1 MNSLNLKLAHKGLIL
16 VLVPLIFELIFIFVL
31 TLMVIKAENE
41 AKTQITSKQ
50 IMKRA
55 SEVEKLFRESARQLG
70 SYSLTGNE
78 KFLEQYL
85 STVGSLKTNQTVFSE
100 FSGTS
105 ALQQGVLQDLRSH
118 YEHGVSLLEQAA
130 KIAQQSPET
139 ALHLRSEELYA
150 AILRLPNELEVA
162 TDRLDTS
169 ILTSDL
175 ALQNSSHQFKTFL
188 VAGVILNIVM
198 TVGLAFLIF
207 KEIVARV
214 LTIRENSLLLASGQ
228 SLQNPVR
235 GSDEIADLDRAFH
248 RMAAS
253 LEEATR
259 KERAIVDN
267 AVDVICSINSDC
279 KFTRVSPASL
289 GAWGYTPE
297 ELLGKRL
304 VDVITEDGIET
315 ALLAF
320 KQSMETG
327 ETLSLETRIKHKDGT
342 VRHAS
347 WSGSWS
353 RPDKTTFCVVHD
365 STESKRIE
373 QLKREFVAMVSHDLR
388 APLTS
393 VQCFLE
399 VLSEGVFANDH
410 DAVMKKAR
418 LSNTE
423 ISRLVQMVNSLL
435 DVEKMESGKMD
446 VLIAPV
452 EIERIVERSIN
463 SVAALAEHKKVQIK
477 PGGGQDIVAN
487 ADEDLIVQIL
497 INFLSNAI
505 KFSPAGSEIT
515 VSASQNSKMTKIS
528 VTDKGRGIPVE
539 FKDKIFDRFQQVE
552 LADSR
557 FRGGTGLGLAV
568 CKAIAEAHQGEIGVD
583 SVEGEGSTFW
593 INLPCNQS
601 EN

>member
-1 MNSLNLKLAHKGLIL
+1 MKSLNLKLAHKGLIL
-16 VLVPLIFELIFIFVL
+16 VLVPLIFELVFLFVL
-31 TLMVIKAENE
+31 TVMVNNAETE
-41 AKTQITSKQ
+41 AKAQITSKQ

-55 SEVEKLFRESARQLG
+55 SEVEKEFRQGARELG

-78 KFLEQYL
+78 KFLGQYIA
-85 STVGSLKTNQTVFSE
+85 TVDSLKSKQNSFTE

-105 ALQQGVLQDLRSH
+105 VLQQGVLQDLRSH
-118 YEHGVSLLEQAA
+118 CEHGVSLLEQAV
-130 KIAQQSPET
+130 KIARQSPES
-139 ALHLRSEELYA
+139 ALHLRSDELYA
-150 AILRLPNELEVA
+150 AILRLPNELEMA

-175 ALQNSSHQFKTFL
+175 VLQNSSHQFKMLL
-188 VAGVILNIVM
+188 VGGVIFNVLM

-207 KEIVARV
+207 KEIVGRV

-228 SLQNPVR
+228 SLQKPVSGR
-235 GSDEIADLDRAFH
+235 DEIADLDQAFH

-253 LEEATR
+253 LDEAAR

-267 AVDVICSINSDC
+267 AVDVICSVNSDY

-289 GAWGYTPE
+289 NAWGYTPE

-304 VDVITEDGIET
+304 VDVITDDGIEA
-315 ALLAF
+315 ALQSF
-320 KQSMETG
+320 KHSMESG
-327 ETLSLETRIKHKDGT
+327 ETLSLEARIKHRDGT
-342 VRHAS
+342 IRHAS

-410 DAVMKKAR
+410 EAVMKKAR

-452 EIERIVERSIN
+452 QIERIVERSIN
-463 SVAALAEHKKVQIK
+463 SVVALAEHKKVQIK
-477 PGGGQDIVAN
+477 PGGGQEIVAN

-505 KFSPAGSEIT
+505 KFSPPGSEIT
-515 VSASQNSKMTKIS
+515 VSASQNSTMTKVS
-528 VTDKGRGIPVE
+528 VTDKGRGIPAE

-568 CKAIAEAHQGEIGVD
+568 CKAIAEAHNGEIGVD
-583 SVEGEGSTFW
+583 SIEGEGSTFW
-593 INLPCNQS
+593 INLPIIAAAI
-601 EN
+601 

>member
-16 VLVPLIFELIFIFVL
+16 VLVPLIFELIFLFIL
-31 TLMVIKAENE
+31 TVMVNKAENE
-41 AKTQITSKQ
+41 AKVQITSKQ

-70 SYSLTGNE
+70 SYSLTGSRN
-78 KFLEQYL
+78 FLDQYL
-85 STVGSLKTNQTVFSE
+85 SSVESLKQKQAAFTE
-100 FSGTS
+100 FGGASS
-105 ALQQGVLQDLRSH
+105 LQQGVLKDLQSQST
-118 YEHGVSLLEQAA
+118 GGISLLDQAS
-130 KIAQQSPET
+130 KIVQQSPES
-139 ALHLRSEELYA
+139 ALHLRSDALYA
-150 AILRLPNELEVA
+150 DILRLPNQLEIA

-175 ALQNSSHQFKTFL
+175 ALQNSSHQFKMLL
-188 VAGVILNIVM
+188 VAGVVLNVLM
-198 TVGLAFLIF
+198 TVGLAFVIS

-214 LTIRENSLLLASGQ
+214 LTIRENSLRLASGQ
-228 SLQNPVR
+228 DLQNPVK
-235 GSDEIADLDRAFH
+235 GSDEIAELDRAFH

-267 AVDVICSINSDC
+267 AVDVICSVNGDC
-279 KFTRVSPASL
+279 KFTRVSPACL
-289 GAWGYTPE
+289 EAWGFTPE

-304 VDVITEDGIET
+304 VDVIADDCIEI
-315 ALLAF
+315 ALQSF
-320 KQSMETG
+320 KHCMDTG
-327 ETLSLETRIKHKDGT
+327 ETLSLETRINHKNGT

-399 VLSEGVFANDH
+399 VLSEGVFADDH

-452 EIERIVERSIN
+452 PIERILERSIN
-463 SVAALAEHKKVQIK
+463 SVAALAEHKKVQIN
-477 PGGGQDIVAN
+477 PNGGEDIIAT
-487 ADEDLIVQIL
+487 ADEDLIVQIM

-515 VSASQNSKMTKIS
+515 VSASQSSKTTKIS
-528 VTDKGRGIPVE
+528 VTDKGRGVPPD

-568 CKAIAEAHQGEIGVD
+568 CKAIAEAHEGEIGVD
-583 SVEGEGSTFW
+583 SIEGQGSTFW
-593 INLPCNQS
+593 IKLPRAQPL
-601 EN
+601 